1 MATYVLLP
9 GAWSGAW
16 QWRTVTRLLQAD
28 RHEVVTPTLTGLG
41 ERVHLA
47 SPSVDLATHVEDVV
61 NVLTY
66 EELHDVVLVG
76 FSYSGLVA
84 TAVAERV
91 PERLA
96 HLVYLDAFVPQ
107 DGQSLMDMIGPE
119 AAAHFE
125 VIAAERGDGWR
136 IPHDPPG
143 APHRTDHP
151 LRTFQDPVAVRKPD
165 TLAVPCTYI
174 SCTDKA
180 GTGAGGAGI
189 AASAARAREVG
200 WHYQELPTTHV
211 AMESMPREP
220 ARLLLDLV

>member
-9 GAWSGAW
+9 GAWSGGW
-16 QWRTVTRLLQAD
+16 QWRTVARLLQAD
-28 RHEVVTPTLTGLG
+28 RHEVFTPTLTGLG

-47 SPSVDLATHVEDVV
+47 SPSVDFATHVEDVV
-61 NVLTY
+61 NVLIY
-66 EELHDVVLVG
+66 EDLHDAILVG

-125 VIAAERGDGWR
+125 DIAAERGDGWR
-136 IPHDPPG
+136 IPHDPPD
-143 APHRTDHP
+143 APRRTAQP
-151 LRTFQDPVAVRKPD
+151 LRTFQDPVAVRNPD
-165 TLAVPCTYI
+165 ALTLPRTYI
-174 SCTDKA
+174 FCTNKA
-180 GTGAGGAGI
+180 GTGDGGAGI
-189 AASAARAREVG
+189 TASAVRARDAG
-200 WHYQELPTTHV
+200 WRYHELPTTHV
-211 AMESMPREP
+211 AMETMPREL
-220 ARLLLDLV
+220 ADLLLDLV